1 MFQIVVVRRLQ
12 GRGIFVTE
20 DRNEPNTELTPL
32 PDGTKEERPVILGR
46 KLAAKERRTLLE
58 TRNKIK
64 QDFQG
69 NECHISPTTKGG
81 GKIEGPCMH
90 CPICFTYGGLLSG
103 GGGGN
108 YGRAAIV
115 LYDDAFSLG
124 DSDVETLTANSV
136 DTKTQRT
143 GTALMSETFV
153 YGGTFVNVISVR
165 SDILEILNLVLDGIV
180 STDSYGARSKYY
192 GRVDY
197 FPEVPATPISV
208 DLPPPEGKHLA
219 SRELTVTFHFNERI
233 PIPEPQ
239 NGGVAM
245 YIHESVV
252 ENRIRCSYLRSRG
265 VDVIQW
271 DGTRKDLVKENE
283 IGTLHN
289 LICGTSAVEVGLDA
303 PIDSVFTEWN
313 LPWTSVSREI
323 QRIGRAGRR
332 SSSIPATVHI
342 YVPGTIEVFQQEIS
356 KLGGHKMT
364 KSELSL
370 ELMKAYHMIQDETL
384 RRSNYVS
391 YYYFNGKDDLVR
403 NGYLESY
410 DELKYSFRPPGSV
423 ALFLDENE
431 RGAIPFIYDKVSILN
446 RYDTRS
452 PIPEDYERINPGM
465 KRFAAGLGINLDQND
480 LNQDFLV
487 IRGLRETRDYRK
499 IPDGTLGDLRSD
511 RRRKYYVK

>member
-192 GRVDY
+192 GRMKN
-197 FPEVPATPISV
+197 EISLIIKTDRPLV
-208 DLPPPEGKHLA
+208 T
-219 SRELTVTFHFNERI
+219 SYELTGMI
-233 PIPEPQ
+233 GSPE
-239 NGGVAM
+239 
-245 YIHESVV
+245 
-252 ENRIRCSYLRSRG
+252 
-265 VDVIQW
+265 
-271 DGTRKDLVKENE
+271 
-283 IGTLHN
+283 N
-289 LICGTSAVEVGLDA
+289 LQKVLEQLKRDI
-303 PIDSVFTEWN
+303 
-313 LPWTSVSREI
+313 VSK
-323 QRIGRAGRR
+323 G
-332 SSSIPATVHI
+332 ATVLEM
-342 YVPGTIEVFQQEIS
+342 P
-356 KLGGHKMT
+356 KLGNREEVIKAADNSPDVQSWYQEVNKYLHGT
-364 KSELSL
+364 KKE
-370 ELMKAYHMIQDETL
+370 
-384 RRSNYVS
+384 
-391 YYYFNGKDDLVR
+391 
-403 NGYLESY
+403 
-410 DELKYSFRPPGSV
+410 
-423 ALFLDENE
+423 
-431 RGAIPFIYDKVSILN
+431 
-446 RYDTRS
+446 
-452 PIPEDYERINPGM
+452 
-465 KRFAAGLGINLDQND
+465 
-480 LNQDFLV
+480 
-487 IRGLRETRDYRK
+487 
-499 IPDGTLGDLRSD
+499 
-511 RRRKYYVK
+511 